1 MDTHRPRPLSGPRVA
16 FLRSPRLARARP
28 RRGGPTIRDP
38 PTCQTAP
45 STASHPGSL
54 WGRPPR
60 PVQVA
65 WGLGGGLLPLVL
77 GEWSNRCPRI
87 TVFLQRRRGHAER
100 DRRSA
105 PVTVVPVAASRE
117 QNSDLWTRFGLLNEL
132 GPQLGCLLW
141 ASPRVGAGPADCL
154 GGGAAT
160 WAPPSTRR
168 SSQESDV
175 TSIDVAGRVT
185 GGCRRRT
192 TRKVL
197 VDAQARACA
206 VAGAGLRAT
215 PRFSGCCPGFETKIG
230 GFARPT
236 CRKFGGD
243 LPRHRRDVLRLRCE
257 GMGLRATSE
266 RRDLVSAAEQAG
278 GARCEATTSGGR
290 GVRTA
295 SAVTV
300 AISFVPLPLRPPP
313 RPPIPA
319 RHPHTHFAGTRAVSL
334 GGHRSG
340 GLGGTSDGRARLRLG
355 VLGCLGR
362 SADRAQKAPVGQVD
376 SEFAIGGCHHRHPDG
391 KPDPPVHCRLPRR
404 GFRAAAADFVM
415 GDFGRPI
422 TRVRGAGKKN

>member
-1 MDTHRPRPLSGPRVA
+1 M
-16 FLRSPRLARARP
+16 
-28 RRGGPTIRDP
+28 
-38 PTCQTAP
+38 
-45 STASHPGSL
+45 
-54 WGRPPR
+54 
-60 PVQVA
+60 
-65 WGLGGGLLPLVL
+65 
-77 GEWSNRCPRI
+77 
-87 TVFLQRRRGHAER
+87 
-100 DRRSA
+100 
-105 PVTVVPVAASRE
+105 
-117 QNSDLWTRFGLLNEL
+117 
-132 GPQLGCLLW
+132 W

-300 AISFVPLPLRPPP
+300 SRFPWSLSLSALRPA
-313 RPPIPA
+313 RPF
-319 RHPHTHFAGTRAVSL
+319 RRDTHTPTSQVHGPSLSAGIGPVGSVGRPTAVLGFASAFW
-334 GGHRSG
+334 
-340 GLGGTSDGRARLRLG
+340 G
-355 VLGCLGR
+355 VLAAPRTAHRRRRWGKLTRNSR
-362 SADRAQKAPVGQVD
+362 SVVVTTAIPMENLTRPCIAD
-376 SEFAIGGCHHRHPDG
+376 S
-391 KPDPPVHCRLPRR
+391 
-404 GFRAAAADFVM
+404 
-415 GDFGRPI
+415 
-422 TRVRGAGKKN
+422 RGAVFERRQPIL

>member
-1 MDTHRPRPLSGPRVA
+1 MGCCPSCLVNGQIVVHKSQFFSNGAAATPSEVGAVHRS
-16 FLRSPRLARARP
+16 RSCR
-28 RRGGPTIRDP
+28 
-38 PTCQTAP
+38 
-45 STASHPGSL
+45 S
-54 WGRPPR
+54 
-60 PVQVA
+60 
-65 WGLGGGLLPLVL
+65 
-77 GEWSNRCPRI
+77 
-87 TVFLQRRRGHAER
+87 RRRGTKTQIR
-100 DRRSA
+100 GQGFS
-105 PVTVVPVAASRE
+105 
-117 QNSDLWTRFGLLNEL
+117 NSL
-132 GPQLGCLLW
+132 GSDPSESELGCLLW

-175 TSIDVAGRVT
+175 TSIDVAGHVT

-215 PRFSGCCPGFETKIG
+215 PIFSGCCPGFKTKIG

-300 AISFVPLPLRPPP
+300 AISFVPLPLPPS
-313 RPPIPA
+313 
-319 RHPHTHFAGTRAVSL
+319 AVVDDGQINIL
-334 GGHRSG
+334 TPMGG
-340 GLGGTSDGRARLRLG
+340 
-355 VLGCLGR
+355 
-362 SADRAQKAPVGQVD
+362 
-376 SEFAIGGCHHRHPDG
+376 
-391 KPDPPVHCRLPRR
+391 PRR
-404 GFRAAAADFVM
+404 R
-415 GDFGRPI
+415 R
-422 TRVRGAGKKN
+422 

>member
-1 MDTHRPRPLSGPRVA
+1 M
-16 FLRSPRLARARP
+16 
-28 RRGGPTIRDP
+28 
-38 PTCQTAP
+38 
-45 STASHPGSL
+45 
-54 WGRPPR
+54 
-60 PVQVA
+60 
-65 WGLGGGLLPLVL
+65 
-77 GEWSNRCPRI
+77 
-87 TVFLQRRRGHAER
+87 
-100 DRRSA
+100 
-105 PVTVVPVAASRE
+105 
-117 QNSDLWTRFGLLNEL
+117 
-132 GPQLGCLLW
+132 W

>member
-1 MDTHRPRPLSGPRVA
+1 M
-16 FLRSPRLARARP
+16 
-28 RRGGPTIRDP
+28 
-38 PTCQTAP
+38 
-45 STASHPGSL
+45 
-54 WGRPPR
+54 
-60 PVQVA
+60 
-65 WGLGGGLLPLVL
+65 
-77 GEWSNRCPRI
+77 
-87 TVFLQRRRGHAER
+87 
-100 DRRSA
+100 
-105 PVTVVPVAASRE
+105 
-117 QNSDLWTRFGLLNEL
+117 
-132 GPQLGCLLW
+132 W

-215 PRFSGCCPGFETKIG
+215 PMLSRWDSTFETKIG

-295 SAVTV
+295 SAVAV

-340 GLGGTSDGRARLRLG
+340 GLGGTSSHRPPCGSSLRFCGFVNRTRRSRYSLLWCGLRL
-355 VLGCLGR
+355 L
-362 SADRAQKAPVGQVD
+362 
-376 SEFAIGGCHHRHPDG
+376 
-391 KPDPPVHCRLPRR
+391 
-404 GFRAAAADFVM
+404 RAASRGLVSVGLDAASS
-415 GDFGRPI
+415 
-422 TRVRGAGKKN
+422 